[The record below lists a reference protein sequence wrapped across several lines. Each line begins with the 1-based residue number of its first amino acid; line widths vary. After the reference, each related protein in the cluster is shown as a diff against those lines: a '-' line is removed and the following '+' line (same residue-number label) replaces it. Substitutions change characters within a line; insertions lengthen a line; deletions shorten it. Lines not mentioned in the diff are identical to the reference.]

1 MSNPAINFLFHFTIL
16 PPKLNSILADQFLNV
31 IFQNEKKKEIKC
43 WKHAI
48 IYFNSYTDYIPLSIG
63 ERVVYQSTPNGN
75 CIYNAISLIL
85 YGNETMATTL
95 KLSSVVHMVDD
106 IIPFSKYVSL
116 CFSDHF
122 VYLFEEMIDW
132 S

>member
-1 MSNPAINFLFHFTIL
+1 M
-16 PPKLNSILADQFLNV
+16 
-31 IFQNEKKKEIKC
+31 KKKK
-43 WKHAI
+43 K
-48 IYFNSYTDYIPLSIG
+48 LSVKNMQLFILTAMQITFHSQFG

-116 CFSDHF
+116 CFSGHF

>member
-1 MSNPAINFLFHFTIL
+1 
-16 PPKLNSILADQFLNV
+16 
-31 IFQNEKKKEIKC
+31 
-43 WKHAI
+43 
-48 IYFNSYTDYIPLSIG
+48 
-63 ERVVYQSTPNGN
+63 
-75 CIYNAISLIL
+75 
-85 YGNETMATTL
+85 MATTL

-116 CFSDHF
+116 CFSGHF